1 MFIKE
6 EKEDPEYSND
16 ASLPVDDQDDEPPP
30 KRLARSASPPH
41 INGVS
46 RSPSP
51 RFHVHDNCRSHVGHM
66 VKESERPTFQ
76 FPWSSTFRDQDDFDY
91 TVKLLQKSLGESALK
106 RRKPPGPVE
115 VLSKVFP
122 SHKETVLELVLKGC
136 SGDIVQAIE
145 CILAG
150 KSHSIDFPEAIPS
163 RLPSVTLSS
172 SFPSMPL
179 AGVKP
184 SIFPTTPPT
193 LPLTSLNA
201 ITSTTAHPLTS
212 MGAFSAQVHAE
223 MRLPAQLRSLPIQ
236 NHRCGNDDGEHAF
249 NSTSGLLRPALL
261 PTFSGSPPPSRESS
275 FAENEV
281 SACFRCGTKP
291 RPGDRFCGK
300 CGTGLKC

>member
-6 EKEDPEYSND
+6 EKHDPEYSNN
-16 ASLPVDDQDDEPPP
+16 ASLPVDDQDEEPAP

-41 INGVS
+41 VNGVS

-51 RFHVHDNCRSHVGHM
+51 RFHVHDNCRSHFDHM

-76 FPWSSTFRDQDDFDY
+76 FPWHSSFRDQDDFDY

-106 RRKPPGPVE
+106 RRTPPRPVE

-122 SHKETVLELVLKGC
+122 SHKENVLELVLKGC

-172 SFPSMPL
+172 SFPSMPFT
-179 AGVKP
+179 GVKP
-184 SIFPTTPPT
+184 NIFSAPTPT
-193 LPLTSLNA
+193 LPLTSLD
-201 ITSTTAHPLTS
+201 TVTTTTAYPLTL
-212 MGAFSAQVHAE
+212 SAQAHAE
-223 MRLPAQLRSLPIQ
+223 MRLPPHLRSLPLQ
-236 NHRCGNDDGEHAF
+236 NHRCGKDDGERHGF
-249 NSTSGLLRPALL
+249 NSTSGLLRPAFLSAY
-261 PTFSGSPPPSRESS
+261 SGSPPPSRESS

-281 SACFRCGTKP
+281 SACFRCETKP
-291 RPGDRFCGK
+291 RSGDRFCGK
-300 CGTGLKC
+300 CGTDLKC